1 MVGPQPG
8 AHTHTG
14 SRSSLVFFLFL
25 LLLGTRVSYAKSN
38 SRAAIKI
45 TIQAT
50 VVRGRALGNDDNVCD
65 DGDDDG

>member
-1 MVGPQPG
+1 M
-8 AHTHTG
+8 HTHTG
-14 SRSSLVFFLFL
+14 SRSSLFFFLFL

-50 VVRGRALGNDDNVCD
+50 VVRGRAFGNDDNVCD